1 MATDPQHCPT
11 CQTEYVAGIAACAD
25 CGGPLTPGPLGR
37 YAGGATASRAATA
50 GAPAAT
56 GAFDAV
62 LTQLPGAQADR
73 AVRALL
79 LEEIPCFVECEGLTK
94 IYQPGSPPTEPFAV
108 TLPVTVHVRHG
119 DLETAREVIDSLD
132 SEDLIGE
139 QWSDEEIAEAA
150 EAAAAPAGV
159 PFDDGEPPLPSVDDP
174 HAGAPEPQR
183 TSMVGVVL
191 IVVVVLGLLLLFGR
205 Q

>member
-1 MATDPQHCPT
+1 MATDPQHCPS

-37 YAGGATASRAATA
+37 YAGEAAAARPATA
-50 GAPAAT
+50 GTAAAS
-56 GAFDAV
+56 GACDAV
-62 LTQLPGAQADR
+62 LTRLPGAQADH

-79 LEEIPCFVECEGLTK
+79 LEEIPCSVECEGLTRT
-94 IYQPGSPPTEPFAV
+94 YQPGSPPTEPFAV

-119 DLETAREVIDSLD
+119 DLGTARDVIASLD

-139 QWSDEEIAEAA
+139 QWSDEEIAAA
-150 EAAAAPAGV
+150 AAAAAPADV
-159 PFDDGEPPLPSVDDP
+159 PFDDGEPPPAADDP

-183 TSMVGVVL
+183 TSMVSAVL
-191 IVVVVLGLLLLFGR
+191 IVVVVLGLLFLFGR